1 MTSSPGPGAI
11 SIERNVGSRL
21 VWLEGLSNDSE
32 SLPFPSCLLS
42 VPAVGVRGK
51 PHGGAGRGR
60 GRDRDRAQPVTGT
73 AVREAPELPE
83 VGDAHVFKHDA
94 ESNLRG
100 ATMETACAV
109 SLASALLVSVETKR
123 APLIGLR
130 EFAMLLSCHHT
141 SNAWVR
147 AAVGL
152 FYLPHGFPL
161 VV

>member
-1 MTSSPGPGAI
+1 M
-11 SIERNVGSRL
+11 
-21 VWLEGLSNDSE
+21 
-32 SLPFPSCLLS
+32 
-42 VPAVGVRGK
+42 
-51 PHGGAGRGR
+51 
-60 GRDRDRAQPVTGT
+60 Q
-73 AVREAPELPE
+73 EAPELPE
-83 VGDAHVFKHDA
+83 VGDAHVFKHDV

-109 SLASALLVSVETKR
+109 SLASALLVSVETKL

-152 FYLPHGFPL
+152 FSTSPL
-161 VV
+161 AFRLWFNPPVMTPRGPFYMN